1 MAISHRQ
8 GAGLRLIL
16 AGASC
21 VHLRSRSKNVNYLTF
36 INLWNRLDSALETI
50 VSIVGGVALLLWG
63 VRMVRT
69 GVTRSF
75 GAELRRLLALSSKS
89 RFASFFSGLVVTG
102 ALQSGTATTLIITSF
117 AAQGLVTGA
126 AALAIILGADVG
138 TTVVVQVLSFDHAWL
153 SPLLVAAGVF
163 GFLAS
168 KRTKAKNL
176 SRIAL
181 GLGLMLLAL
190 SLIVMASAPLR
201 ESTLLT
207 VLLEPLAREPLLAI
221 LVAAGITWVSHSS
234 VAIVL
239 LIMTLA
245 SAGVLAAPL
254 ALALVLGANLG
265 AAITPVGI
273 TWASPVAAR
282 RPPIGN
288 LIIRTA
294 GVLAVLPMLQLLLP
308 YLELLGVAP
317 ERMVAN
323 FHSLFNLAI
332 ALLFLP
338 FVRQVNALISR
349 ILPDQVIADDPGR
362 PMYLDDGTLETP
374 AVALTCATREALRMG
389 DEVKKMLLATNKVLR
404 SNDETLKKETEAA
417 DDKVDRLN
425 EAIKFYLTKLNN
437 GELDAQ
443 ESARCVEILNFTT
456 NLEHIGDIIDK
467 NLMEL
472 ASKKIKLRASFSAE
486 GMQELETFHAQIVG
500 NLDLAMNVFASSD
513 IELARQLLR
522 QKTHVREMERRFIE
536 NHYERIGERRPDS
549 VTSSSLHLD
558 VLRDLKRIN
567 GHLTSA
573 AYNILER
580 AGELSDSRLR
590 EEDKALKHKSI
601 ATPDAS

>member
-1 MAISHRQ
+1 M
-8 GAGLRLIL
+8 
-16 AGASC
+16 
-21 VHLRSRSKNVNYLTF
+21 
-36 INLWNRLDSALETI
+36 ETI

-75 GAELRRLLALSSKS
+75 GAELRRLLALSAKS
-89 RFASFFSGLVVTG
+89 RITGFLSGLAVTG

-138 TTVVVQVLSFDHAWL
+138 TTVVVQVLSFGLNWL
-153 SPLLVAAGVF
+153 SPLLIAGGVF
-163 GFLAS
+163 GFLSA
-168 KRTKAKNL
+168 KRTRHKNL
-176 SRIAL
+176 ARITL

-190 SLIVMASAPLR
+190 HLIVEASAPLR
-201 ESTLLT
+201 DSQVFT
-207 VLLEPLAREPLLAI
+207 VLLEPLGREPLLAV
-221 LVAAGITWVSHSS
+221 LVAAGLTWASHSS

-239 LIMTLA
+239 LIMSLA
-245 SAGVLAAPL
+245 SAGVLSAPL

-265 AAITPVGI
+265 AAITPLGV

-288 LIIRTA
+288 LVIRTA
-294 GVLAVLPMLQLLLP
+294 GVLAVLPVLHLLLP
-308 YLELLGVAP
+308 YLELLGAAP

-323 FHSLFNLAI
+323 FHTLFNLAI

-338 FVRQVNALISR
+338 FVNQVVSLIAR
-349 ILPDQVIADDPGR
+349 VLPDQVVADDPGR
-362 PMYLDDGTLETP
+362 PKYLDAGTLETP

-389 DEVKKMLLATNKVLR
+389 DEVKKMLLATGQVLR
-404 SNDETLKKETEAA
+404 SNDEALKKETEAA
-417 DDKVDRLN
+417 DDMVDRLH
-425 EAIKFYLTKLNN
+425 EAIKLYLTKLNN
-437 GELDAQ
+437 EELDEP

-472 ASKKIKLRASFSAE
+472 ASKKIKQRTSFSAT
-486 GMQELETFHAQIVG
+486 GMKELEDFHDHIAA
-500 NLDLAMNVFASSD
+500 NLDLAMNVFASGD

-522 QKTHVREMERRFIE
+522 QKAQVRELERRYIE
-536 NHYERIGERRPDS
+536 SHYERVGERRPES
-549 VTSSSLHLD
+549 ITSSSLHLD

-567 GHLTSA
+567 SHLTSA
-573 AYNILER
+573 AYTILER
-580 AGELSDSRLR
+580 AGELSESRLR
-590 EEDKALKHKSI
+590 EKIKVSGAQGV
-601 ATPDAS
+601 ATPDVS